1 MKVLFTHGYF
11 LHEDPKEQAIMKPYP
26 PLGLLY
32 LSAWLDKHNVE
43 NEVFDTTFSTKE
55 LLKEYLLRTQP
66 PIVALY
72 TNLMTKLNV
81 IEIVRFIRNHDA
93 LQNTLIVLGGPDVT
107 HNIPEYLATG
117 ADLMVIGEGE
127 QTMLSIAELS
137 SAELSSAD
145 FGMRSAEYPVE
156 HPNGGMSGPIRN
168 PKSEIRTQKIRTQK
182 IRTQKIRT
190 RKFRNPHSTFHTV
203 NGLAYLLE
211 DGLVHKTQVREKI
224 RDIDALP
231 FPNRHKIDLE
241 KYLTVWKTAHGHN
254 AVSIST
260 QRGCPYTC
268 KWCSTAVYGQSY
280 RRRSAENVVDEIV
293 FLQKNYDFDL
303 IWFVDDVFTVS
314 NKWLGEFHD
323 ELKKRQVTV
332 QLECIT
338 RADRLNDEVLKMLRA
353 CGCFRV
359 WIGAESGSQRI
370 IDAMDRRVDVDQVR
384 AMIKSARKIGIQAG
398 TFIMLGYPGE
408 TEADIRETVEHLKD
422 SNPDLFTITVAYPI
436 KGTGLYEEVE
446 STASSDMPWAES
458 TDRDIDFQRTYP
470 RRYYD
475 FAVRWT
481 VNSVHWHKAKL
492 ADKQFTINGLKLLAK
507 VAVAKAG
514 MVWYRK

>member
-11 LHEDPKEQAIMKPYP
+11 LHEDPKEQEIMKPYP

-32 LSAWLDKHNVE
+32 LSAWLDKHNIE

-55 LLKEYLLRTQP
+55 KLKEHLLLTRP

-81 IEIVRFIRNHDA
+81 IEIVRFIRNHES

-107 HNIPEYLATG
+107 HNIPDYLATG
-117 ADLMVIGEGE
+117 ADLIVIGEGE
-127 QTMLSIAELS
+127 QTMLSISELVAQPTFAKAMAGK
-137 SAELSSAD
+137 SAEWGTHSTT
-145 FGMRSAEYPVE
+145 
-156 HPNGGMSGPIRN
+156 
-168 PKSEIRTQKIRTQK
+168 EIPSPT
-182 IRTQKIRT
+182 
-190 RKFRNPHSTFHTV
+190 FRNPHSAFRNV
-203 NGLAYLLE
+203 AGLAYLLE
-211 DGLVHKTQVREKI
+211 DGSVHKTGDREKL

-231 FPNRHKIDLE
+231 FPNRHKIDLG
-241 KYLTVWKTAHGHN
+241 KYLAAWKTAHGHN
-254 AVSIST
+254 AMSIST

-314 NKWLGEFHD
+314 HKWLGEFHD
-323 ELKKRQVTV
+323 ELKKRQVTL
-332 QLECIT
+332 QFECIT
-338 RADRLNDEVLKMLRA
+338 RSDRLNDDVLKMLRA

-384 AMIKSARKIGIQAG
+384 AMIKSARQEGIQAG

-436 KGTGLYEEVE
+436 KGTGLYEEVQ
-446 STASSDMPWAES
+446 STAFASMPWAES
-458 TDRDIDFQRTYP
+458 TDRDLDFKRTYP

-492 ADKQFTINGLKLLAK
+492 AGKQFSVNGLKLLGK
-507 VAVAKAG
+507 VALAKAG
-514 MVWYRK
+514 MVWHRR